1 MDEKKGARMPARIIS
16 VINMKGGVG
25 KSTTTVSLAETLA
38 HHQRRRVLV
47 IDLDP
52 QTNASIMVAGPE
64 KWNGMREAERT
75 LDFYFESYIV
85 QQKPKPFKQ
94 LIEKNVSD
102 LKGKPDVALCA
113 SAPEFRIVERDMI
126 ESFVKR
132 GFQIDMIQKWILE
145 RFANGLKTIMN
156 DYDYILIDCP
166 PGISLFAEAALIAAD
181 TILVPSIPDYVSRLG
196 LITFRKRA
204 LRLINERR
212 GGPSQLMVLA
222 TKYEDGFSLHR
233 SEASL
238 LKDNLGDAMFD
249 VRIPQNVDIAKAA
262 EWSET
267 PRTFEQKY
275 GSMANTIKKL
285 GEEFQNKVEVA
296 PTL

>member
-1 MDEKKGARMPARIIS
+1 MPARLIS

-38 HHQRRRVLV
+38 HHQRRRVLI

-52 QTNASIMVAGPE
+52 QTNASIMAAGPD
-64 KWNGMREAERT
+64 KWNTLRENERT
-75 LDFYFESYIV
+75 LDFFFESYIV
-85 QQKPKPFKQ
+85 QQKPKPFKS
-94 LIEKNVSD
+94 LIESKVSD

-113 SAPEFRIVERDMI
+113 AAPEFRIVERDMI
-126 ESFVKR
+126 ENFVKR
-132 GFQIDMIQKWILE
+132 GFHIDQIQKWICE
-145 RFANGLKTIMN
+145 RFANGLKTVIN

-181 TILVPSIPDYVSRLG
+181 AILVPTIPDYVSRLG

-212 GGPSQLMVLA
+212 GGASQLMVLA
-222 TKYEDGFSLHR
+222 TKYDESFSLHR
-233 SEASL
+233 SEAQL
-238 LKDNLGDAMFD
+238 LKDNLGEAMFD
-249 VRIPQNVDIAKAA
+249 VRIPQHVDIAKAA

-275 GSMANTIKKL
+275 GAMAGTVKKL
-285 GEEFQNKVEVA
+285 GEEFQGKVELA
-296 PTL
+296 PAL

>member
-1 MDEKKGARMPARIIS
+1 MPARIIS

-64 KWNGMREAERT
+64 KWNAMREAERT

-102 LKGKPDVALCA
+102 LRGKPDVSLCA

-145 RFANGLKTIMN
+145 RFANGLKNVLN

-285 GEEFQNKVEVA
+285 GEEFQSKVEVA
-296 PTL
+296 PSL

>member
-1 MDEKKGARMPARIIS
+1 MPARIVS

-52 QTNASIMVAGPE
+52 QTNASIMVAGPDR
-64 KWNGMREAERT
+64 WNAMRESERT

-85 QQKPKPFKQ
+85 QQKAKPFKT
-94 LIEKNVSD
+94 LIDKQVSD
-102 LKGKPDVALCA
+102 LKGKPDVSLCA

-145 RFANGLKTIMN
+145 RFANGLKTVIN

-181 TILVPSIPDYVSRLG
+181 CILVPSIPDYVSRLG
-196 LITFRKRA
+196 FITFRKRA

-222 TKYEDGFSLHR
+222 TKYEEGFSLHR
-233 SEASL
+233 SEAQL
-238 LKDNLGDAMFD
+238 LKDNLGEAMFD

-275 GSMANTIKKL
+275 GAMAKVIKTL
-285 GEEFQNKVEVA
+285 GEEFQGKVELA
-296 PTL
+296 PSL

>member
-1 MDEKKGARMPARIIS
+1 MPARIVS

-25 KSTTTVSLAETLA
+25 KSTTTISLAETLA

-64 KWNGMREAERT
+64 KWNAMREAERT

-85 QQKPKPFKQ
+85 QQKAKPFKS

-132 GFQIDMIQKWILE
+132 GFQIDQIQKWILE
-145 RFANGLKTIMN
+145 RFANGLKTVIN

-262 EWSET
+262 EWSDT
-267 PRTFEQKY
+267 QRTFEQKY
-275 GSMANTIKKL
+275 GSMAGTIKKL
-285 GEEFQNKVEVA
+285 GEEFQSKVEVA
-296 PTL
+296 PSL

>member
-1 MDEKKGARMPARIIS
+1 MPARIVS

-25 KSTTTVSLAETLA
+25 KSTTTISLAETLA

-64 KWNGMREAERT
+64 KWNAMREAERT

-85 QQKPKPFKQ
+85 QQKAKPFKS
-94 LIEKNVSD
+94 LIEKNISD

-132 GFQIDMIQKWILE
+132 GFQIDQIQKWILE
-145 RFANGLKTIMN
+145 RFANGLKTVIN

-196 LITFRKRA
+196 LITFHKRA

-267 PRTFEQKY
+267 QRTFEQKY
-275 GSMANTIKKL
+275 GSMAGTIKKL
-285 GEEFQNKVEVA
+285 GEEFQSKVEVA
-296 PTL
+296 PSL

>member
-1 MDEKKGARMPARIIS
+1 MPARLIS

-38 HHQRRRVLV
+38 THQRRRVLI

-64 KWNGMREAERT
+64 KWNSLREAERT

-85 QQKPKPFKQ
+85 QQRPKPFKQ
-94 LIEKNVSD
+94 LLEHKVSD
-102 LKGKPDVALCA
+102 LKSKPDVSLCA

-132 GFQIDMIQKWILE
+132 GFQIDMIQKWICE
-145 RFANGLKTIMN
+145 RFANGLKTVIN

-181 TILVPSIPDYVSRLG
+181 AILVPTIPDYVSRLG

-212 GGPSQLMVLA
+212 GGASQLMVLA

-233 SEASL
+233 SEVQL
-238 LKDNLGDAMFD
+238 LKQNLGEAMFD

-262 EWSET
+262 EWSDA
-267 PRTFEQKY
+267 PRTFDQKY
-275 GSMANTIKKL
+275 GSMASTIAKL
-285 GEEFQNKVEVA
+285 GEEFVGKVELA
-296 PTL
+296 PAL

>member
-1 MDEKKGARMPARIIS
+1 MPARIVS

-38 HHQRRRVLV
+38 LHQRRRVLV

-64 KWNGMREAERT
+64 KWNTIREAERT

-85 QQKPKPFKQ
+85 QQRAKPFKS
-94 LIEKNVSD
+94 LIEHKVTD
-102 LKGKPDVALCA
+102 LKGNPDVSLCA
-113 SAPEFRIVERDMI
+113 AAPEFRIVERDMI

-132 GFQIDMIQKWILE
+132 GFQIDQIQKWILE
-145 RFANGLKTIMN
+145 RFANGLKTVMN
-156 DYDYILIDCP
+156 DYDYVLIDCP

-181 TILVPSIPDYVSRLG
+181 AILVPTIPDYVSRLG

-222 TKYEDGFSLHR
+222 TKYDDTFSLHR
-233 SEASL
+233 SEAAL
-238 LKDNLGDAMFD
+238 LKENLGDAMFD
-249 VRIPQNVDIAKAA
+249 VRIPQHVDIAKAA
-262 EWSET
+262 EWSDKA
-267 PRTFEQKY
+267 RTFDQKY
-275 GSMANTIKKL
+275 GAIAPIVAKL
-285 GEEFQNKVEVA
+285 GEEFLAKVERA
-296 PTL
+296 QAL

>member
-1 MDEKKGARMPARIIS
+1 MPARLVS

-38 HHQRRRVLV
+38 LHQRRRVLV

-52 QTNASIMVAGPE
+52 QTNASIMAAGPE
-64 KWNGMREAERT
+64 KWNALREAERT

-85 QQKPKPFKQ
+85 QQRPKPFKQ
-94 LIEKNVSD
+94 LIEPKVSD

-113 SAPEFRIVERDMI
+113 AAPEFRIVERDMI

-132 GFQIDMIQKWILE
+132 GFQIDQIQKWICE
-145 RFANGLKTIMN
+145 RFANGLKTVVN

-181 TILVPSIPDYVSRLG
+181 AILVPSIPDYVSRLG

-212 GGPSQLMVLA
+212 GGPSQLMVVA
-222 TKYEDGFSLHR
+222 TKYDETFSLHR
-233 SEASL
+233 SEAQL
-238 LKDNLGDAMFD
+238 LKDNLGEAMFD
-249 VRIPQNVDIAKAA
+249 VRIPQHVDIAKAA

-267 PRTFEQKY
+267 PRTFDQKY
-275 GSMANTIKKL
+275 GAMATTVAKL
-285 GEEFQNKVEVA
+285 GEEFLSKVELA
-296 PTL
+296 PAL

>member
-1 MDEKKGARMPARIIS
+1 MPARIIS

-64 KWNGMREAERT
+64 KWNAMREAERT

-85 QQKPKPFKQ
+85 QQKPKLFKQ

-145 RFANGLKTIMN
+145 RFANGLKNVLN

-285 GEEFQNKVEVA
+285 GEEFQSKVEVA
-296 PTL
+296 PSL

>member
-64 KWNGMREAERT
+64 KWNSMREAERT

-285 GEEFQNKVEVA
+285 GEEFQGKVEVA

>member
-1 MDEKKGARMPARIIS
+1 MDEQKGARMPARIIS

-64 KWNGMREAERT
+64 KWNAMREAERT

-94 LIEKNVSD
+94 LIEKQVSD

-145 RFANGLKTIMN
+145 RFANGLKTVLN

-249 VRIPQNVDIAKAA
+249 IRIPQNVDIAKAA

-285 GEEFQNKVEVA
+285 GEEFQSKVEVA
-296 PTL
+296 PSL

>member
-1 MDEKKGARMPARIIS
+1 MPAKLVS

-38 HHQRRRVLV
+38 AHQRRRVLI

-64 KWNGMREAERT
+64 RWNAAREAERT

-132 GFQIDMIQKWILE
+132 GFQIDMIQKWICE
-145 RFANGLKTIMN
+145 RFANGLKTIVN
-156 DYDYILIDCP
+156 DYDYVLIDCP

-181 TILVPSIPDYVSRLG
+181 AILVPTIPDYVSRLG

-212 GGPSQLMVLA
+212 GGPSQLLVLA
-222 TKYEDGFSLHR
+222 TKYEESFSLHR
-233 SEASL
+233 SEAQL
-238 LKDNLGDAMFD
+238 LKENLKEAMFD
-249 VRIPQNVDIAKAA
+249 VRIPQHVDVAKAA
-262 EWSET
+262 EWSDT
-267 PRTFEQKY
+267 PRSFDQKY
-275 GSMANTIKKL
+275 GAVAATVAKL
-285 GEEFQNKVEVA
+285 GEEFAAKVEMA
-296 PTL
+296 PAL

>member
-1 MDEKKGARMPARIIS
+1 MDEQKGARMPARIIS

-64 KWNGMREAERT
+64 KWNAMREAERT

-145 RFANGLKTIMN
+145 RFANGLKNVIN

-222 TKYEDGFSLHR
+222 TKYEDSFSLHR
-233 SEASL
+233 SEAQL

-267 PRTFEQKY
+267 QRTFEQKY

-285 GEEFQNKVEVA
+285 GEEFQSKVELA
-296 PTL
+296 PSL

>member
-1 MDEKKGARMPARIIS
+1 MPAKIVS

-38 HHQRRRVLV
+38 AHQRRRVLI

-64 KWNGMREAERT
+64 RWNAVREAERT

-85 QQKPKPFKQ
+85 QQKPKPFKS
-94 LIEKNVSD
+94 LIESKVSD

-132 GFQIDMIQKWILE
+132 GFQIDMIQKWICE
-145 RFANGLKTIMN
+145 RFANGIKTVVN

-181 TILVPSIPDYVSRLG
+181 SILVPTIPDYVSRLG
-196 LITFRKRA
+196 LIAFRKRA

-212 GGPSQLMVLA
+212 GGPSQLLVLA

-233 SEASL
+233 SEAQL
-238 LKDNLGDAMFD
+238 LKENLKDAMFD
-249 VRIPQNVDIAKAA
+249 VRIPQHVDVAKAA
-262 EWSET
+262 EWSES
-267 PRTFEQKY
+267 PRTFDQKY
-275 GSMANTIKKL
+275 GAVAPTVAKL
-285 GEEFQNKVEVA
+285 GEEFASKVEMA
-296 PTL
+296 PAL

>member
-1 MDEKKGARMPARIIS
+1 MPARLVS

-25 KSTTTVSLAETLA
+25 KSTTCVSLAETLA
-38 HHQRRRVLV
+38 VHQRRRVLV

-64 KWNGMREAERT
+64 KWDQLREAERT
-75 LDFYFESYIV
+75 LDFYFEAYIV
-85 QQKPKPFKQ
+85 QQRAKPFKQ
-94 LIEKNVSD
+94 LIEPRVTD
-102 LKGKPDVALCA
+102 LKNKPDVALCA

-132 GFQIDMIQKWILE
+132 GFHIDAIQKWICE
-145 RFANGLKTIMN
+145 RFANGLKTVIN

-181 TILVPSIPDYVSRLG
+181 AILVPSIPDYVSRLG
-196 LITFRKRA
+196 LIAFRKRA

-212 GGPSQLMVLA
+212 GGPSQLYVVA
-222 TKYEDGFSLHR
+222 TKYDSTFNLHR
-233 SEASL
+233 SEADI
-238 LKDNLGDAMFD
+238 LKENLGDHMFD
-249 VRIPQNVDIAKAA
+249 TRISQHVDIAKAA
-262 EWSET
+262 EWSDK

-275 GSMANTIKKL
+275 GAMATTVAKL
-285 GEEFQNKVEVA
+285 GEEFVGKLDLA
-296 PTL
+296 PAL

>member
-1 MDEKKGARMPARIIS
+1 MPARLVS

-38 HHQRRRVLV
+38 LHQRRRVLV

-64 KWNGMREAERT
+64 KWNAMREAERT

-85 QQKPKPFKQ
+85 QQRPKPFKQ
-94 LIEKNVSD
+94 LIELKVSD
-102 LKGKPDVALCA
+102 LKGKPDVSLCA

-145 RFANGLKTIMN
+145 RFANGIKNIIN

-181 TILVPSIPDYVSRLG
+181 AILVPSIPDYVSRLG

-233 SEASL
+233 SEAQL

-285 GEEFQNKVEVA
+285 GEEFQSKVELA
-296 PTL
+296 PSL

>member
-1 MDEKKGARMPARIIS
+1 MPARLIS

-38 HHQRRRVLV
+38 HHQRRRVLI

-52 QTNASIMVAGPE
+52 QTNASIMAAGPE
-64 KWNGMREAERT
+64 KWNSLREAERT
-75 LDFYFESYIV
+75 LDFFFESYVV
-85 QQKPKPFKQ
+85 QQKPKPFKS
-94 LIEKNVSD
+94 LIESKVSD

-113 SAPEFRIVERDMI
+113 AAPEFRIVERDMI
-126 ESFVKR
+126 ETFVKR
-132 GFQIDMIQKWILE
+132 GFHIDQIQKWICE
-145 RFANGLKTIMN
+145 RFANGLKTVMN

-181 TILVPSIPDYVSRLG
+181 AILVPTIPDYVSRLG

-204 LRLINERR
+204 LRLITERR
-212 GGPSQLMVLA
+212 GGASQLMVLA
-222 TKYEDGFSLHR
+222 TKYDDTFSLHR
-233 SEASL
+233 SEAQL

-249 VRIPQNVDIAKAA
+249 VRIPQHVDIAKAA

-275 GSMANTIKKL
+275 GAMAGTVKKL
-285 GEEFQNKVEVA
+285 GEEFQNKVELA
-296 PTL
+296 PAL

>member
-1 MDEKKGARMPARIIS
+1 MAARLVS

-25 KSTTTVSLAETLA
+25 KSTTTISLAETLA
-38 HHQRRRVLV
+38 LHQRRRVLI

-52 QTNASIMVAGPE
+52 QTNCSIMVAGPDR
-64 KWNGMREAERT
+64 WNALREAERT
-75 LDFYFESYIV
+75 LDFYFESYIA
-85 QQKPKPFKQ
+85 QQRPKPFKT
-94 LIEKNVSD
+94 LIEKGVSD
-102 LKGKPDVALCA
+102 LKGKPDIALCA

-132 GFQIDMIQKWILE
+132 GFQIEMIQKWICE
-145 RFANGLKTIMN
+145 RFANGIKN
-156 DYDYILIDCP
+156 VVNEYDYILIDCP

-181 TILVPSIPDYVSRLG
+181 AILVPSIPDYVSRLG

-212 GGPSQLMVLA
+212 GGGASQLMVLA
-222 TKYEDGFSLHR
+222 TKYDESFSLHR
-233 SEASL
+233 SEAQL

-249 VRIPQNVDIAKAA
+249 VRIPQHVDIAKAA

-275 GSMANTIKKL
+275 GAMAPLMKKL
-285 GEEFQNKVEVA
+285 GEEFQKKVELA
-296 PTL
+296 QSL